1 MTNGLTSGRFAADD
15 DPTRVG
21 SPNWQIN
28 DDTSILEARSVA
40 RKRDVRHPRA
50 ASGADLPIRE
60 LLTIT
65 SSPLTSL
72 STHSRSA
79 AVVVVIM
86 DDLRD
91 RPRQGMVDVLVV
103 PLTEAVGLGS
113 STITPPL
120 GKEKEV
126 HKERRSRL
134 VLRIVA
140 LVPAMVRSVQVV
152 R

>member
-15 DPTRVG
+15 GPTRVG
-21 SPNWQIN
+21 SPSWQIN
-28 DDTSILEARSVA
+28 DDTSILEARSDA
-40 RKRDVRHPRA
+40 RNRDVRHPRA

-79 AVVVVIM
+79 AVVVAII
-86 DDLRD
+86 DDRREVTRRGLVGVR
-91 RPRQGMVDVLVV
+91 VV
-103 PLTEAVGLGS
+103 PLIEAVGLGS
-113 STITPPL
+113 SALTPPL